1 MEKKEGD
8 QGEDRNKKRLL
19 IVDDEAD
26 IILSFSLALE
36 DSGLFVVD
44 TYNDSLLALSN
55 YRPNSYDLLLLD
67 INMPEMN
74 GFELYDQIK
83 KLDNKVRFVLLAL
96 TM

>member
-1 MEKKEGD
+1 MNVEKKEGD

-44 TYNDSLLALSN
+44 TYNDSS
-55 YRPNSYDLLLLD
+55 
-67 INMPEMN
+67 
-74 GFELYDQIK
+74 G
-83 KLDNKVRFVLLAL
+83 FVLIPTKLLCSIAFKH
-96 TM
+96 